1 MFSPRQVMRDE
12 PGELEAAPAEDL
24 SVSKHSNAE
33 NLCTVCFVKEPNTV
47 FMPCG
52 HGGICDECAL
62 GIFEKSDQCPF
73 CRNVRDALN

>member
-1 MFSPRQVMRDE
+1 MRDE
-12 PGELEAAPAEDL
+12 PGELEAAAAEDL

-73 CRNVRDALN
+73 CRNVREDLH